1 MVRWKTAAYKIYKEK
16 ETMKPVILFDLD
28 GTVIDSTEAILD
40 GFRVAFETFGK
51 EVPSDEAIKN
61 EIGHTLENMFLTLG
75 IEPSK
80 VDEFVHTY
88 KMYYRVISCEKTI
101 LLEGAREAVEKASKF
116 ATLGV
121 VTTKTGEYSR
131 ILLEHMELM
140 KYFDVLIGR
149 EDVEHPKPHAE
160 PILKA
165 LMKLEHDRN
174 STWMIGDTCMDIDAA
189 KNAGVKS
196 IAVTSGYATHKM
208 LKNCSSHICC
218 NVLEAIDYIQKSDK
232 SYK

>member
-1 MVRWKTAAYKIYKEK
+1 
-16 ETMKPVILFDLD
+16 MKPVILFDLD

-40 GFRVAFETFGK
+40 GFRVAFETFGG

-75 IEPSK
+75 VEPSR
-80 VDEFVHTY
+80 VDEHVHAY
-88 KMYYRVISCEKTI
+88 KMHYRVISCAKTI
-101 LLEGAREAVEKASKF
+101 LLDGAREAVEKASKF

-121 VTTKTGEYSR
+121 VTTKTGEYST
-131 ILLEHMELM
+131 ILLEHMDLM

-149 EDVEHPKPHAE
+149 EHVEYPKPHAE

-165 LMKLEHDRN
+165 LAKLEHDKN
-174 STWMIGDTCMDIDAA
+174 ITWMIGDTCMDIDSA
-189 KNAGVKS
+189 KNAEVRS
-196 IAVTSGYATHKM
+196 IAVTSGYATKSI
-208 LKNCSSHICC
+208 LEACATDICE
-218 NVLEAIDYIQKSDK
+218 NVLEAVEFIQKCNE

>member
-1 MVRWKTAAYKIYKEK
+1 
-16 ETMKPVILFDLD
+16 MKPVILFDLD

-40 GFRVAFETFGK
+40 GFRVAFETFGG

-61 EIGHTLENMFLTLG
+61 EIGHTLEDMFTTLG
-75 IEPSK
+75 VESSK
-80 VDEFVHTY
+80 VDEHVHTY
-88 KMYYRVISCEKTI
+88 KMHYRVISCEKTI

-121 VTTKTGEYSR
+121 VTTKTGEYST
-131 ILLEHMELM
+131 ILLEHMDLM

-149 EDVEHPKPHAE
+149 EHVEQPKPNAE

-165 LMKLEHDRN
+165 LMKLEHDKN
-174 STWMIGDTCMDIDAA
+174 TTWMIGDTCMDIDAA

-196 IAVTSGYATHKM
+196 VAVTSGYATYSA
-208 LKNCSSHICC
+208 LEVCSSKICT
-218 NVLEAIDYIQKSDK
+218 NVLEAIDYIQKSDEN
-232 SYK
+232 YK